1 MQKPYSDPIH
11 GSDDFESSEIDLRS
25 YIRVIRK
32 RWIIVA
38 TFFIIVVLFTIVAT
52 YTAQPF
58 YSSFSQVLIEKNR
71 GKSGLESN
79 YSYYDPYF
87 LDTQAAIIKSE
98 NVAFKVVEN
107 LQLAK
112 KYKRYFF
119 EEKAEGTTIIGLVK
133 DQLKTVLKTVTVF
146 FKSSKDKPVQRFE
159 NSTITFKPMTED
171 EIIARMIQGGLNVIP
186 VKNTKIVSI
195 IYENKDPAI
204 AKLVVDAVVK
214 AYMDEMLDIKLSTSN
229 YSLKWMTVKAAEER
243 DKLEK
248 SERELQQFMR
258 DNDLVTVENRLT
270 ILPQKLSEFG
280 RQLST
285 AEAERKELE
294 DLLKQVRATK
304 NNPDALEKL
313 PVFASK
319 EVLINIRERSY
330 KASKNIFE
338 LSKKYG
344 KKHPLMIRAKDEL
357 RILNEEK
364 QFEINRIVSTIENSY
379 ELAVS
384 KQKSLRELLG
394 TTKAETLNLNEKF
407 MQYSIMKREVDSNRV
422 LYNTLQSGIKK
433 QGVTEQS
440 QNVNIWVI
448 KNATL
453 SAVPSKPNKKRNI
466 LLSVVL
472 GLFGG
477 VGLAF
482 FIEYLDN
489 TLNSA
494 RQIEERYGL
503 TVLGSI
509 EQVNG
514 KEVNI
519 DTHVVRKPMSPL
531 AESYRLIRT
540 ALLLSSAE
548 QPPKL
553 MLITSMNKS
562 EGKTATVVN
571 LSRMLAQG
579 QKKVLIIDC
588 DLRRPRLHSLFDVS
602 NNTGLS
608 SFLSGN
614 TDKCNIVKIQGE
626 QVSLIPSGPVPPDP
640 SELLGSRKMKLLLDD
655 MTEKYDFIVI
665 DSPPIGA
672 VTDSLTLSQLV
683 EGLILVV
690 KAGSTTMEMFE
701 GGVKILQDINARI
714 LGVVLNGVRAHN
726 KSYYQFGY
734 STYYAK
740 DEDV

>member
-1 MQKPYSDPIH
+1 MQNSYSDPNL
-11 GSDDFESSEIDLRS
+11 GSDDFETSEIDLRS
-25 YIRVIRK
+25 YVRVIQK
-32 RWIIVA
+32 RWVIVA
-38 TFFIIVVLFTIVAT
+38 TVFIVVVLVTIVAT
-52 YTAQPF
+52 YTAQPI
-58 YSSFSQVLIEKNR
+58 YSSSSLVLLEKNR
-71 GKSGLESN
+71 GKSRLESN
-79 YSYYDPYF
+79 YFYYDPDF
-87 LDTQAAIIKSE
+87 LDTQAEIIKSE
-98 NVAFKVVEN
+98 NVAKKVVEN
-107 LQLAK
+107 LHLS
-112 KYKRYFF
+112 KRYKHYFLKEKT
-119 EEKAEGTTIIGLVK
+119 EETSIFDSVK
-133 DQLKTVLKTVTVF
+133 DQFKTVLKNVSAF
-146 FKSSKDKPVQRFE
+146 FKSSKDSPEQQRFADA
-159 NSTITFKPMTED
+159 TITYKPKTDED
-171 EIIARMIQGGLNVIP
+171 IIAEMIQGGLKVTP

-195 IYENKDPAI
+195 SYENKDPAI

-229 YSLKWMTVKAAEER
+229 YSLKWMTAKAAEER
-243 DKLEK
+243 DKLEQ

-294 DLLKQVRATK
+294 DLLKQVLATN

-319 EVLINIRERSY
+319 EVLKNIRERIY
-330 KASKNIFE
+330 KASKNILE

-344 KKHPLMIRAKDEL
+344 KKHPIMIRAKDEL
-357 RILNEEK
+357 RILKEEK

-384 KQKSLRELLG
+384 KQKSLKELLG

-422 LYNTLQSGIKK
+422 LFDTLQSGIKK

-448 KNATL
+448 KKATL
-453 SAVPSKPNKKRNI
+453 SAVPSKPNKKRNF
-466 LLSVVL
+466 LLSIVL

-489 TLNSA
+489 TLNTT

-509 EQVNG
+509 EELNG
-514 KEVNI
+514 KEINI
-519 DTHVVRKPMSPL
+519 ETHVLNKPKSPL

-548 QPPKL
+548 RPPKL
-553 MLITSMNKS
+553 MLITSMSKS
-562 EGKTATVVN
+562 EGKSATVVN
-571 LSRMLAQG
+571 LARMLAQG

-588 DLRRPRLHSLFDVS
+588 DLRRSRMHLLFEVS
-602 NNTGLS
+602 NESGLS
-608 SFLSGN
+608 SYLSGN
-614 TDKCNIVKIQGE
+614 TNECSVLDIQGE
-626 QVSLIPSGPVPPDP
+626 QVSLIPAGPVPPDP
-640 SELLGSRKMKLLLDD
+640 SELLGSQKMKLLLDELV
-655 MTEKYDFIVI
+655 EKYDFIVL

-701 GGVKILQDINARI
+701 GGVKILQDIHARI
-714 LGVVLNGVRAHN
+714 LGVVLNGVRSQDKN
-726 KSYYQFGY
+726 TYQFGY
-734 STYYAK
+734 TTYYAK
-740 DEDV
+740 DEE